1 MEWSQLSP
9 LTINP
14 DADGVLSALETPK
27 KIIMSLKPAVS
38 NTDHA
43 QGNLNADLVIVEY
56 GDYQCPYCGAAYP
69 VLKELMNQ
77 FGSQIKFV
85 FRNFPL
91 SEMHEYART
100 AALAAEAAALQN
112 KFWEMHD
119 AIYENQQNLNE
130 HLLLELAKELKLN
143 IPQFKSDLESFE
155 LKDKV
160 DEDFASGIVSGVNGT
175 PSFYVNGKKFEG
187 TAEDLFQLVGA
198 EKE

>member
-1 MEWSQLSP
+1 
-9 LTINP
+9 
-14 DADGVLSALETPK
+14 
-27 KIIMSLKPAVS
+27 MSLKPAVS

-69 VLKELMNQ
+69 VLKELMRQ

-91 SEMHEYART
+91 SEMHEYARA

-130 HLLLELAKELKLN
+130 HLLLELAEELKLD
-143 IPQFKSDLESFE
+143 IPQFKSDLKSSK
-155 LKDKV
+155 LKAKV
-160 DEDFASGIVSGVNGT
+160 DEDFESGIVSGVNGT

-187 TAEDLFQLVGA
+187 GAEDLFQLVGA
-198 EKE
+198 DIK

>member
-1 MEWSQLSP
+1 
-9 LTINP
+9 
-14 DADGVLSALETPK
+14 
-27 KIIMSLKPAVS
+27 MSLKPPVS

-69 VLKELMNQ
+69 VLKELISQ

-91 SEMHEYART
+91 SEMHEYARA

-119 AIYENQQNLNE
+119 AIYENQRNLNE
-130 HLLLELAKELKLN
+130 DLLLDLAIELKLN
-143 IPQFKSDLESFE
+143 IPQFKSDLESAE
-155 LKDKV
+155 LKDKI

-175 PSFYVNGKKFEG
+175 PSFYVNGKKFDG
-187 TAEDLFQLVGA
+187 SAEDLFQLFVA
-198 EKE
+198 DKD